1 MLHKSYLL
9 KLPKFFDGINGPLI
23 RTVSSLDT
31 SVELFRTDPGT
42 YSSMTKVNTFKY
54 NTRKYFWFLDG
65 YLYMPNVPWEAI
77 KVEGMFED
85 TITGFTCDTSQ
96 ECRFRNDDQLMFPDY
111 LFGEIEQYVLKEL
124 TMSINVPTNG
134 PDDSQNS
141 LR

>member
-1 MLHKSYLL
+1 
-9 KLPKFFDGINGPLI
+9 
-23 RTVSSLDT
+23 
-31 SVELFRTDPGT
+31 
-42 YSSMTKVNTFKY
+42 MTKVNSFRY
-54 NTRKYFWFLDG
+54 NTRKYFWYLDG
-65 YLYMPNVPWEAI
+65 YLYMPNIPWEAI